1 MIQSAELPCLL
12 RPKKLD
18 IRRLLLAHFH
28 WKCLICSL
36 LISFCSIH
44 ISYCQI
50 YGSKGIQDALS
61 QTAPGPC
68 SHGYDLIPMALAGLL
83 YAIYLSECWHYRT
96 LLCIIPRMGAS
107 QAKDLASAMRD
118 AVPIVWW
125 KSTSYHYLRRT
136 RRVIRYR
143 NGDATTRIQ
152 VYYERV
158 NSHQSGN
165 VFLSEQC
172 GHKARWIII

>member
-1 MIQSAELPCLL
+1 MIQSAELPCSL

-36 LISFCSIH
+36 LISLCSIH

-50 YGSKGIQDALS
+50 YGPKGIQDALS
-61 QTAPGPC
+61 QSAPGPC

-96 LLCIIPRMGAS
+96 LLGIIPRMGAS

-136 RRVIRYR
+136 RRIIRL
-143 NGDATTRIQ
+143 I
-152 VYYERV
+152 
-158 NSHQSGN
+158 
-165 VFLSEQC
+165 
-172 GHKARWIII
+172 

>member
-1 MIQSAELPCLL
+1 MPY
-12 RPKKLD
+12 
-18 IRRLLLAHFH
+18 LLLVD
-28 WKCLICSL
+28 KL
-36 LISFCSIH
+36 LFYSH
-44 ISYCQI
+44 Y
-50 YGSKGIQDALS
+50 

-96 LLCIIPRMGAS
+96 LLGIIPRMGAS

-136 RRVIRYR
+136 RRDLTKELDGLEDFAVVRMR
-143 NGDATTRIQ
+143 FTKGFLFATVEAANEFEEQRTRFFTENEMLDEYMEASNCIS
-152 VYYERV
+152 
-158 NSHQSGN
+158 NIGN
-165 VFLSEQC
+165 IL
-172 GHKARWIII
+172 KL